1 MYTLPSAPFFS
12 YLETFCGDKVDTVQF
27 IIRSFFGISLLN
39 FFFIFNFNKLGLV
52 SAWRWM
58 DDEIN
63 QTDSQWFCF
72 NQNMILTTSYFW
84 LHSMAWF
91 IFLKKN
97 FFFFSLFGI
106 DLAGDVITN
115 ICYSWLGDLFFK
127 LILHWWLFTSTKI
140 SEAITF

>member
-63 QTDSQWFCF
+63 QTDSQ
-72 NQNMILTTSYFW
+72 
-84 LHSMAWF
+84 
-91 IFLKKN
+91 
-97 FFFFSLFGI
+97 
-106 DLAGDVITN
+106 
-115 ICYSWLGDLFFK
+115 
-127 LILHWWLFTSTKI
+127 
-140 SEAITF
+140 